1 VAMRGSPL
9 GVGTDIAGSIR
20 IPSICNGTYGF
31 KPSASRI
38 PYGGQTSSG
47 RPGSPGF
54 PACAGPLANSFRD
67 LELFTSAVISAQPR
81 NLDPVCLG
89 IPWRQVQKKDHLVL
103 GVVGGDPNYPL
114 HPPVIR
120 ALGSAVSKLTAAG
133 HNVKI
138 LSDTPSIDDACQVAF
153 KFFALDNTNVCM
165 QHIQRSGEPP
175 IYSLRTSGPDYSDH
189 KFTLEELF
197 DLNFARLEFVA
208 AWEKFGSRTNWMLLS
223 CLGPL
228 IPQSHTIRTVIRHIL
243 CYGTWW
249 T

>member
-1 VAMRGSPL
+1 
-9 GVGTDIAGSIR
+9 
-20 IPSICNGTYGF
+20 
-31 KPSASRI
+31 
-38 PYGGQTSSG
+38 
-47 RPGSPGF
+47 
-54 PACAGPLANSFRD
+54 
-67 LELFTSAVISAQPR
+67 
-81 NLDPVCLG
+81 LG

-138 LSDTPSIDDACQVAF
+138 LSDTPSIYDACQVAF

-189 KFTLEELF
+189 KFALEELF
-197 DLNFARLEFVA
+197 DLNVARLEFVA
-208 AWEKFGSRTNWMLLS
+208 AWEKVWLENELDAIIMPGAANTAVPHDTYGHPPYTVLWNLVDVSRPS
-223 CLGPL
+223 CVD
-228 IPQSHTIRTVIRHIL
+228 QAR
-243 CYGTWW
+243 
-249 T
+249 